1 MKLNYALILSTLL
14 IALSSTA
21 IAKNETSDLAMPIAT
36 LMKHFT
42 AIRSGLGLSDKQNII
57 IDNWIENA
65 PARRKELEKEATAL
79 RKELRVAII
88 NGESRLKRENIKK
101 KLSDSNIR
109 LIEANSLCV
118 RMLQNT
124 LTEDQY
130 AAVIKRYVMETQSTQ

>member
-65 PARRKELEKEATAL
+65 PARRNELEKEATAL